1 MELEES
7 IMKKWVKKSW
17 LVAMGLVMVLSVGLA
32 GCGNKDNDNSLQ
44 KIKDK
49 GTLVVGTSADYAPF
63 EFPIVKNGKKQIT
76 GYDILIAKQIAK
88 DMGVKLKIQNTE
100 FSSLISDLKGNK
112 VDLVLSGMTDTPAR
126 EKQVAFSKSYYT
138 VNNYLLVRKAD
149 ANKYNTKADTKGAQI
164 GAQQA
169 STQEDIAKAQT
180 SGNVVTEGLVT
191 SLTTELQNGKLNG
204 VVVESEIADNYVK
217 NYPDKYAKAPL
228 KLKTPKADQHLSAA
242 GRKGDKKLMKQVNK
256 TITKMQKNGQ
266 MDKVLQQAQDIQA
279 KYGTA
284 K

>member
-1 MELEES
+1 
-7 IMKKWVKKSW
+7 MKKWMKKSW
-17 LVAMGLVMVLSVGLA
+17 IVAMGLLMVLSIGLA
-32 GCGNKDNDNSLQ
+32 GCSSSSADNSVK

-76 GYDILIAKQIAK
+76 GYDILIAQKIAD
-88 DMGVKLKIQNTE
+88 DMGVKLKVVNTE

-112 VDLVLSGMTDTPAR
+112 IDIVLSGMNASPAR
-126 EKQVAFSKSYYT
+126 KKQVSFSKSYYT
-138 VNNYLLVRKAD
+138 VKNYLLVKKAD
-149 ANKYNTKADTKGAQI
+149 ADKFNTKADTKGAQI

-169 STQEDIAKAQT
+169 STQSDIAKAQT
-180 SGNVVTEGLVT
+180 SATVVNEATVTGLVT
-191 SLTTELQNGKLNG
+191 ELDNGKLDG

-217 NYPDKYAKAPL
+217 NNPDKYAKA
-228 KLKTPKADQHLSAA
+228 KIALKTPSGQSNLSAA
-242 GRKGDKKLMKQVNK
+242 TRKGDKKLLKQVNK
-256 TITKMQKNGQ
+256 TITKLQKNGEL
-266 MDKVLQQAQDIQA
+266 DKLLQQAQDIQS

>member
-1 MELEES
+1 
-7 IMKKWVKKSW
+7 MKKWIKKSW

-32 GCGNKDNDNSLQ
+32 GCGSKDQDTSLQ
-44 KIKDK
+44 KVKDK

-88 DMGVKLKIQNTE
+88 DMGVKLKIENTE
-100 FSSLISDLKGNK
+100 FSSLISDLKGDK
-112 VDLVLSGMTDTPAR
+112 IDLILSGMTDTPAR

-149 ANKYNTKADTKGAQI
+149 ANKFNTKADTKNAQI

-191 SLTTELQNGKLNG
+191 SLTTELQAGKLDG

-217 NYPDKYAKAPL
+217 NYPDKYAKAKL
-228 KLKTPKADQHLSAA
+228 QLKTPKADQHLSAA

>member
-1 MELEES
+1 
-7 IMKKWVKKSW
+7 
-17 LVAMGLVMVLSVGLA
+17 MGLVMVLSVGLA
-32 GCGNKDNDNSLQ
+32 GCGSKDQDTSLQ
-44 KIKDK
+44 KVKDK

-88 DMGVKLKIQNTE
+88 DMGVKLKIENTE
-100 FSSLISDLKGNK
+100 FSSLISDLKGDK
-112 VDLVLSGMTDTPAR
+112 IDLILSGMTDTPAR

-149 ANKYNTKADTKGAQI
+149 ANKFNTKADTKSAQI

-191 SLTTELQNGKLNG
+191 SLTTELQAGKLDG

-217 NYPDKYAKAPL
+217 NYPDKYAKAKL
-228 KLKTPKADQHLSAA
+228 QLKTPKADQHLSAA

>member
-1 MELEES
+1 
-7 IMKKWVKKSW
+7 MKKWIKKSW

-32 GCGNKDNDNSLQ
+32 GCGSKDQDTSLQ
-44 KIKDK
+44 KVKDK

-88 DMGVKLKIQNTE
+88 DMGVKLKIENTE
-100 FSSLISDLKGNK
+100 FSSLISDLKGDK
-112 VDLVLSGMTDTPAR
+112 IDLILSGMTDTPAR

-149 ANKYNTKADTKGAQI
+149 ANKFNTKADTKYAQI

-191 SLTTELQNGKLNG
+191 SLTTELQAGKLDG

-217 NYPDKYAKAPL
+217 NYPDKYAKAKL
-228 KLKTPKADQHLSAA
+228 QLKTPKADQHLSAA

>member
-1 MELEES
+1 
-7 IMKKWVKKSW
+7 MKKWIKKSW

-32 GCGNKDNDNSLQ
+32 GCGSKDQDTSLQ
-44 KIKDK
+44 KVKDK

-88 DMGVKLKIQNTE
+88 DMGMKLKIENTE
-100 FSSLISDLKGNK
+100 FSSLISDLKGDK
-112 VDLVLSGMTDTPAR
+112 IDLILSGMTDTPAR

-149 ANKYNTKADTKGAQI
+149 ANKFNTKADTKDAQI

-191 SLTTELQNGKLNG
+191 SLTTELQAGKLDG

-217 NYPDKYAKAPL
+217 NYPDKYAKAKL
-228 KLKTPKADQHLSAA
+228 QLKTPKADQHLSAA

>member
-1 MELEES
+1 
-7 IMKKWVKKSW
+7 MKKWIKKSW

-32 GCGNKDNDNSLQ
+32 GCGNKDQDTSLQ
-44 KIKDK
+44 KVKDK

-88 DMGVKLKIQNTE
+88 DMGVKLKIENTE

-112 VDLVLSGMTDTPAR
+112 IDLILSGMTDTPAR

-149 ANKYNTKADTKGAQI
+149 ANKFNTKADTKNAQI

-191 SLTTELQNGKLNG
+191 SLTTELQAGKLDG

-217 NYPDKYAKAPL
+217 NYPDKYAKAKL
-228 KLKTPKADQHLSAA
+228 QLKTPKADQHLSAA

>member
-1 MELEES
+1 
-7 IMKKWVKKSW
+7 MKKWIKKSW

-32 GCGNKDNDNSLQ
+32 GCGSKDQDTSLQ
-44 KIKDK
+44 KVKDK

-88 DMGVKLKIQNTE
+88 DMGVKLKIENTE
-100 FSSLISDLKGNK
+100 FSSLISDLKGDK
-112 VDLVLSGMTDTPAR
+112 IDLILSGMTDTPAR

-149 ANKYNTKADTKGAQI
+149 ANKFNTKADTKSAQI

-191 SLTTELQNGKLNG
+191 SLTTELQAGKLDG

-217 NYPDKYAKAPL
+217 NYPDKYAKAKL
-228 KLKTPKADQHLSAA
+228 QLKTPKADQHLSAA

>member
-1 MELEES
+1 
-7 IMKKWVKKSW
+7 MKKWVKKSW

>member
-1 MELEES
+1 
-7 IMKKWVKKSW
+7 MKKWIKKSW
-17 LVAMGLVMVLSVGLA
+17 LVAMGLVMVLSIGLA
-32 GCGNKDNDNSLQ
+32 GCGKNNDTSLK
-44 KIKDK
+44 KIKDS

-76 GYDILIAKQIAK
+76 GYDILIAQQIAK
-88 DMGVKLKIQNTE
+88 DMGVKLKVQNTE

-112 VDLVLSGMTDTPAR
+112 VDLVISGMTDTPAR

-149 ANKYNTKADTKGAQI
+149 ANKYNTKADTKNAQI

-191 SLTTELQNGKLNG
+191 SLTTELQSGKLNG

-217 NYPDKYAKAPL
+217 NYPDKYAKAKI
-228 KLKTPKADQHLSAA
+228 KLTTPKTDQHLSVA

-256 TITKMQKNGQ
+256 TITKLQKNGQ
-266 MDKVLQQAQDIQA
+266 MTKLLQKAQDIQA

>member
-1 MELEES
+1 
-7 IMKKWVKKSW
+7 
-17 LVAMGLVMVLSVGLA
+17 
-32 GCGNKDNDNSLQ
+32 
-44 KIKDK
+44 
-49 GTLVVGTSADYAPF
+49 
-63 EFPIVKNGKKQIT
+63 
-76 GYDILIAKQIAK
+76 
-88 DMGVKLKIQNTE
+88 
-100 FSSLISDLKGNK
+100 
-112 VDLVLSGMTDTPAR
+112 
-126 EKQVAFSKSYYT
+126 VAFSKSYYT

-149 ANKYNTKADTKGAQI
+149 ANKFNTKADTKDAQI

-191 SLTTELQNGKLNG
+191 SLTTELQAGKLDG

-217 NYPDKYAKAPL
+217 NYPDKYAKAKL
-228 KLKTPKADQHLSAA
+228 QLKTPKADQHLSAA